1 MIFIFC
7 LKLKVPIT
15 NILAIKQ
22 KKVVEIIKIVHFIG
36 IKINLQGIS
45 KYRHDNSFF
54 NQNLFFLRTKLKFD
68 TRQLI
73 SKGFYRPVFIGDI
86 HYYRRICN

>member
-7 LKLKVPIT
+7 LKLKVAIS